1 MKKSIK
7 HIILIL
13 LVMILFNDPVYASIK
28 DNSGCYKVHQL
39 NFLFSSTQY
48 YRTDFYVD
56 DDYYYFVSCDKS
68 NKLESLEDKL
78 DDGSLS
84 IDSLAKYGITYIK
97 IASDTMENVKNILE
111 DIMIPEIYS
120 HVYGDYV
127 YGDYGQTLSKIS
139 MTMFDVDTPKDFSI
153 KIDFMVDN
161 LSNSITFRVVDGEYL
176 KYLSAVKTSKN
187 ASFVIE
193 KIYLNILN
201 SIAWKSGYTSNEGA
215 VVYSLKNKNS
225 YTYSANGFEIGSE
238 ESFKINLNKVDFS
251 NNFGSEEYQEKISFL
266 YRFMSYAVADY
277 RSLYR
282 FMSYADYCSLDELK
296 CQFYNDLG
304 DNIYTI
310 DFNNNKIHGYSNN
323 LDINKENEKLV
334 RNIIN
339 KFVYVYSFRDY
350 SFLEDGTTR
359 NFIDFTTTN
368 LKDYNFK
375 KNGIEYREV
384 DKNKKET
391 YSFYFNFNN
400 VSLNISNDDYEISNF
415 NLRDIIIIG
424 VIASCLLIS
433 TIILILKRKKS
444 K

>member
-1 MKKSIK
+1 MKKNIK
-7 HIILIL
+7 YIILIFL
-13 LVMILFNDPVYASIK
+13 MMIVFNDPVYASIK
-28 DNSGCYKVHQL
+28 DDSGCYKVHQL
-39 NFLFSSTQY
+39 NSIFSSTNY
-48 YRTDFYVD
+48 YKTNFYVD
-56 DDYYYFVSCDKS
+56 DDYYYFVSCDKN
-68 NKLESLEDKL
+68 NKIKSLEDKIN
-78 DDGSLS
+78 DGSLS

-111 DIMIPEIYS
+111 DIEIPEIDS
-120 HVYGDYV
+120 HVYGDYS
-127 YGDYGQTLSKIS
+127 QILSGIS

-153 KIDFMVDN
+153 KIDFVLDN

-176 KYLSAVKTSKN
+176 KYLSSVKTSKN

-201 SIAWKSGYTSNEGA
+201 SIAWKSGYTSNDGA

-225 YTYSANGFEIGSE
+225 YTYSANGFEIELE

-251 NNFGSEEYQEKISFL
+251 NDFGSEEYQEKISF
-266 YRFMSYAVADY
+266 
-277 RSLYR
+277 LYR

-339 KFVYVYSFRDY
+339 KFVYEYSCRD
-350 SFLEDGTTR
+350 DGITR
-359 NFIDFTTTN
+359 NFYDFTTTN
-368 LKDYNFK
+368 LKAYNFK
-375 KNGIEYREV
+375 KDGIEYKEV

-400 VSLNISNDDYEISNF
+400 ASLYISNDDHDINNF

-433 TIILILKRKKS
+433 TIIFILKRLANQKKN
-444 K
+444 KKLM

>member
-1 MKKSIK
+1 MKKNIK
-7 HIILIL
+7 HIILIFL
-13 LVMILFNDPVYASIK
+13 MMILFNDHVYASIT
-28 DNSGCYKVHQL
+28 DNSGCYKVYQL
-39 NFLFSSTQY
+39 NSLFSSTKEY
-48 YRTDFYVD
+48 ETKFHVD

-68 NKLESLEDKL
+68 NKLGSLWEKL
-78 DDGSLS
+78 YYGSLS

-97 IASDTMENVKNILE
+97 IASDTMENVKTILE
-111 DIMIPEIYS
+111 NIMMPEIYS
-120 HVYGDYV
+120 HVYGDY
-127 YGDYGQTLSKIS
+127 GQILSGIS

-153 KIDFMVDN
+153 KIDFVLDN

-201 SIAWKSGYTSNEGA
+201 SIAWKSGYTSNDVA

-251 NNFGSEEYQEKISFL
+251 NDFGSEEYQEKISF
-266 YRFMSYAVADY
+266 
-277 RSLYR
+277 LYR

-296 CQFYNDLG
+296 CQFYNDFG

-339 KFVYVYSFRDY
+339 KFVYEYSYRD
-350 SFLEDGTTR
+350 DGITR
-359 NFIDFTTTN
+359 NFYDFTTTN

-384 DKNKKET
+384 DKSKKET

-400 VSLNISNDDYEISNF
+400 ASLYTSNDDHDINNF

-433 TIILILKRKKS
+433 TIIFILKRKKS